1 MSSTCYVPEHRKISD
16 VKRSLRPLALLVAF
30 VLIVSACS
38 KPISPEAAALP
49 DLPAIDADG
58 LAAYLATSEVP
69 VVVNLWASWC
79 GPCRSEAPL
88 LVAASQRYGDTVQFY
103 LVNVNDT
110 QQAAK
115 GFIAEYLLDGDF
127 EFGFDPRSTTRRMA
141 NIANALPG
149 SAVFAPGGERITSR
163 AGIIDER
170 TLALMIDEAL
180 NR

>member
-1 MSSTCYVPEHRKISD
+1 MKP
-16 VKRSLRPLALLVAF
+16 SLRLLALLAAF

-38 KPISPEAAALP
+38 RPISPEAAALP
-49 DLPAIDADG
+49 DLPTVDADG
-58 LAAYLATSEVP
+58 LAAYLAESEVP

-88 LVAASQRYGDTVQFY
+88 LVAASLRYGDTVNFY

-110 QQAAK
+110 QSAAK
-115 GFIAEYLLDGDF
+115 GFIVEYLTGGDF
-127 EFGFDPRSTTRRMA
+127 TFGFDPRSTTRRMA

-180 NR
+180 NQ

>member
-1 MSSTCYVPEHRKISD
+1 MPGQRKIIG
-16 VKRSLRPLALLVAF
+16 VNRFRRPFALLVAF

-38 KPISPEAAALP
+38 KPVSPEAAALP

-58 LAAYLATSEVP
+58 LAAYLETSEVP

-110 QQAAK
+110 QSDAK
-115 GFIAEYLLDGDF
+115 GFIVEYLTDGDF
-127 EFGFDPRSTTRRMA
+127 IFGFDPRSTTRQMA

>member
-1 MSSTCYVPEHRKISD
+1 MSSTCYTPGQRKISD
-16 VKRSLRPLALLVAF
+16 VKRSLRPLTLLVAF

-115 GFIAEYLLDGDF
+115 GFIDEYLLDGDF
-127 EFGFDPRSTTRRMA
+127 EFGFDPRSTTRQMA

-180 NR
+180 NQ